1 MKKYLIIFICLWGGV
16 GFSCSNWLDV
26 KPSDRISEDNNFSS
40 LVGFKKTLNGVYI
53 ELNSSD
59 LYGKNLSCEFIEIL
73 AQRYAIGDENK
84 SNKELMEF
92 SYNGSAGRGKTT
104 SIWGTAY
111 KLIANTNLIL
121 KNIELHS
128 DVLAGEYYNLIK
140 GEALALRAL
149 LHFDLFRLFG
159 PIYTEDST
167 AISIPYYKEFQFDA
181 APSYAANV
189 SPQKKGAQ
197 AAENIMHCNY
207 EYFCELQKAANDL
220 IKIVDIAPEE
230 PGAMNFIDKV
240 KDNVVVS
247 IAHTAADYDTA
258 MEAIQHGVTHAT
270 HLYNA
275 MPPMNHRKPGV
286 IGAVRDSY
294 QCHAELIC
302 DGVHIHPSV
311 IRATFAMLGAGR
323 IILISDSMRATGLE
337 DGEYTLGGQPVVVKG
352 NLATLHD
359 GTIAGSATNLMDCLR
374 YVVKKAGISLET
386 AVMCATENPAK
397 EIGIYDKVGSISVGK
412 QADFVLIDE
421 ELNIKR
427 VYIDGKEIIC

>member
-1 MKKYLIIFICLWGGV
+1 MIIKNADVYTQDNVFVKGDVVVDNGTFTKVLEAPDYVDNEVVDATGLKMIPGLVDIHFHGCKGADMCDGTKEALDIISRYEASVGV
-16 GFSCSNWLDV
+16 
-26 KPSDRISEDNNFSS
+26 
-40 LVGFKKTLNGVYI
+40 
-53 ELNSSD
+53 
-59 LYGKNLSCEFIEIL
+59 
-73 AQRYAIGDENK
+73 
-84 SNKELMEF
+84 
-92 SYNGSAGRGKTT
+92 T
-104 SIWGTAY
+104 SICPATMTIP
-111 KLIANTNLIL
+111 KD
-121 KNIELHS
+121 EL
-128 DVLAGEYYNLIK
+128 LA
-140 GEALALRAL
+140 
-149 LHFDLFRLFG
+149 
-159 PIYTEDST
+159 
-167 AISIPYYKEFQFDA
+167 
-181 APSYAANV
+181 V
-189 SPQKKGAQ
+189 MKGAQ